1 MLSTRSGSTHQLPGV
16 YCLANHGVNLI
27 LLAYPF
33 SFSGKS
39 AVFNSLIG
47 HLALPT
53 GEGGATRAPICI
65 ELKRDGN
72 LSNKSIVLQIERKS
86 QPVSASALRH
96 SLQYRLSKVSSK
108 SQDEIFLKLK
118 TSLGEGEGIQ
128 FHGMLR
134 VVQQSLLGSIL
145 ANMLL
150 VLGCTFFCG
159 GIFLPKKE
167 QVFDKPNV
175 VMSSGL
181 LLMAVMGLLFPVI
194 LHFTDT
200 ELRFGK
206 SELALSRFSS
216 CVMLITYG
224 AYLFLQLTT
233 QKNSYSPITEEDSPK
248 EDNSDDDDEESPDIS
263 KYECVIWI
271 SILTL
276 FISILSEYL
285 VNSIEGASVAM
296 NILIAFISV
305 ILLPIVG
312 NAAENA
318 SAIMFVM
325 KDKLDI
331 SLGVAIGS
339 STQISMFV
347 IPFCV
352 VVGWIMGR
360 PLDLN
365 FQLFETTTLIM
376 TVLVVAFM
384 LQDGTSNYFKGVMLV
399 FCYLI
404 VAASFFVYIDPL
416 SILIII
422 AYYYYLNR
430 DEWIAVLP
438 RALVAGFVKTDKYF
452 LFAFVQSSGT
462 TITFVIVEGSV
473 ITVASVGDSRCILER
488 ERVPASGGEVGRL
501 NVGGGAQIG
510 PLRCWPRGLCLSIS
524 IGDLDVGEFIV
535 PVPYVKRVN
544 VSCIFEGMES
554 IKRIGIGIGIKSE
567 GHAWNIYKQ
576 KNLIPRNL

>member
-1 MLSTRSGSTHQLPGV
+1 MLSTRSGSTHQLLGV
-16 YCLANHGVNLI
+16 YYLANHGANLI

-33 SFSGKS
+33 AFSGKS
-39 AVFNSLIG
+39 TVLNSLIG

-72 LSNKSIVLQIERKS
+72 LSSKSIVMQIDRKS
-86 QPVSASALRH
+86 QPVSAI
-96 SLQYRLSKVSSK
+96 SSK
-108 SQDEIFLKLK
+108 SRDEIFLKLK

-167 QVFDKPNV
+167 HVLQPNI

-181 LLMAVMGLLFPVI
+181 LLMAVMGLLFPAI
-194 LHFTDT
+194 LHFKHT
-200 ELRFGK
+200 ELHFGK
-206 SELALSRFSS
+206 LELALSRFSS
-216 CVMLITYG
+216 YVVLITYG

-233 QKNSYSPITEEDSPK
+233 QKNSYSPITE
-248 EDNSDDDDEESPDIS
+248 
-263 KYECVIWI
+263 
-271 SILTL
+271 
-276 FISILSEYL
+276 
-285 VNSIEGASVAM
+285 
-296 NILIAFISV
+296 
-305 ILLPIVG
+305 
-312 NAAENA
+312 
-318 SAIMFVM
+318 
-325 KDKLDI
+325 
-331 SLGVAIGS
+331 
-339 STQISMFV
+339 

-404 VAASFFVYIDPL
+404 VAASFFVHIDPL
-416 SILIII
+416 SIQ
-422 AYYYYLNR
+422 
-430 DEWIAVLP
+430 
-438 RALVAGFVKTDKYF
+438 DK
-452 LFAFVQSSGT
+452 
-462 TITFVIVEGSV
+462 
-473 ITVASVGDSRCILER
+473 
-488 ERVPASGGEVGRL
+488 P
-501 NVGGGAQIG
+501 
-510 PLRCWPRGLCLSIS
+510 
-524 IGDLDVGEFIV
+524 
-535 PVPYVKRVN
+535 
-544 VSCIFEGMES
+544 
-554 IKRIGIGIGIKSE
+554 
-567 GHAWNIYKQ
+567 
-576 KNLIPRNL
+576 

>member
-1 MLSTRSGSTHQLPGV
+1 
-16 YCLANHGVNLI
+16 
-27 LLAYPF
+27 
-33 SFSGKS
+33 
-39 AVFNSLIG
+39 
-47 HLALPT
+47 
-53 GEGGATRAPICI
+53 
-65 ELKRDGN
+65 
-72 LSNKSIVLQIERKS
+72 
-86 QPVSASALRH
+86 
-96 SLQYRLSKVSSK
+96 
-108 SQDEIFLKLK
+108 
-118 TSLGEGEGIQ
+118 
-128 FHGMLR
+128 MLR

-150 VLGCTFFCG
+150 
-159 GIFLPKKE
+159 
-167 QVFDKPNV
+167 PNV

-181 LLMAVMGLLFPVI
+181 LLMAVMCLLFPAI
-194 LHFTDT
+194 FHFTHT
-200 ELRFGK
+200 ELHFGK

-248 EDNSDDDDEESPDIS
+248 EDNSDDDDDEESPNIS
-263 KYECVIWI
+263 KYECVIWLN
-271 SILTL
+271 ILTL

-296 NILIAFISV
+296 NIPIAFISV
-305 ILLPIVG
+305 ILLPIAG
-312 NAAENA
+312 NAAEHA

-347 IPFCV
+347 VRVFFSIPFCV

-404 VAASFFVYIDPL
+404 DAASFFVYIDPL
-416 SILIII
+416 SIH
-422 AYYYYLNR
+422 
-430 DEWIAVLP
+430 
-438 RALVAGFVKTDKYF
+438 
-452 LFAFVQSSGT
+452 LFSST
-462 TITFVIVEGSV
+462 LFMELTFV
-473 ITVASVGDSRCILER
+473 
-488 ERVPASGGEVGRL
+488 SGFAEDK
-501 NVGGGAQIG
+501 
-510 PLRCWPRGLCLSIS
+510 P
-524 IGDLDVGEFIV
+524 
-535 PVPYVKRVN
+535 
-544 VSCIFEGMES
+544 
-554 IKRIGIGIGIKSE
+554 
-567 GHAWNIYKQ
+567 
-576 KNLIPRNL
+576 

>member
-1 MLSTRSGSTHQLPGV
+1 MRQAVALLNDEDVDGNSSSSSKRPSTFLNF
-16 YCLANHGVNLI
+16 LALCNTS
-27 LLAYPF
+27 A
-33 SFSGKS
+33 GKS
-39 AVFNSLIG
+39 AVLNSLIG

-72 LSNKSIVLQIERKS
+72 LSSKSIVLQIDRKS

-96 SLQYRLSKVSSK
+96 SLQDRLSKVSSK
-108 SQDEIFLKLK
+108 SRDEISLKLK

-167 QVFDKPNV
+167 QVFYKPNV

-181 LLMAVMGLLFPVI
+181 LLMAVMGLLFPAI
-194 LHFTDT
+194 LHFTHT
-200 ELRFGK
+200 ELHFGK

-263 KYECVIWI
+263 KYECVIWL

-296 NILIAFISV
+296 NIPIAFISV

-312 NAAENA
+312 NAAEHA

-325 KDKLDI
+325 KDKL
-331 SLGVAIGS
+331 
-339 STQISMFV
+339 

-399 FCYLI
+399 F
-404 VAASFFVYIDPL
+404 
-416 SILIII
+416 
-422 AYYYYLNR
+422 
-430 DEWIAVLP
+430 
-438 RALVAGFVKTDKYF
+438 
-452 LFAFVQSSGT
+452 
-462 TITFVIVEGSV
+462 
-473 ITVASVGDSRCILER
+473 
-488 ERVPASGGEVGRL
+488 
-501 NVGGGAQIG
+501 
-510 PLRCWPRGLCLSIS
+510 
-524 IGDLDVGEFIV
+524 
-535 PVPYVKRVN
+535 
-544 VSCIFEGMES
+544 
-554 IKRIGIGIGIKSE
+554 
-567 GHAWNIYKQ
+567 
-576 KNLIPRNL
+576 

>member
-1 MLSTRSGSTHQLPGV
+1 MRQAVALLNDEDVDANSSSSSKCPSTFLNFVALGNTS
-16 YCLANHGVNLI
+16 A
-27 LLAYPF
+27 
-33 SFSGKS
+33 GKS
-39 AVFNSLIG
+39 TVLNSLIG

-72 LSNKSIVLQIERKS
+72 LSSKSIVLQIDRKS

-96 SLQYRLSKVSSK
+96 SLQDRLSKVSSK

-145 ANMLL
+145 ANILL
-150 VLGCTFFCG
+150 VLGCMFFCG

-167 QVFDKPNV
+167 QVFYKPNI
-175 VMSSGL
+175 VMSLGL
-181 LLMAVMGLLFPVI
+181 LLMAVMGLLFPAI
-194 LHFTDT
+194 LHFTHT
-200 ELRFGK
+200 ELHFGK

-263 KYECVIWI
+263 KYECVIWL

-285 VNSIEGASVAM
+285 VNSIECFCC
-296 NILIAFISV
+296 NEYPIAFISV

-312 NAAENA
+312 NAAEHA

-325 KDKLDI
+325 KDKL
-331 SLGVAIGS
+331 
-339 STQISMFV
+339 

-365 FQLFETTTLIM
+365 FQLFETTTFIM

-399 FCYLI
+399 FC
-404 VAASFFVYIDPL
+404 
-416 SILIII
+416 
-422 AYYYYLNR
+422 
-430 DEWIAVLP
+430 
-438 RALVAGFVKTDKYF
+438 
-452 LFAFVQSSGT
+452 
-462 TITFVIVEGSV
+462 
-473 ITVASVGDSRCILER
+473 
-488 ERVPASGGEVGRL
+488 
-501 NVGGGAQIG
+501 
-510 PLRCWPRGLCLSIS
+510 
-524 IGDLDVGEFIV
+524 
-535 PVPYVKRVN
+535 
-544 VSCIFEGMES
+544 
-554 IKRIGIGIGIKSE
+554 
-567 GHAWNIYKQ
+567 
-576 KNLIPRNL
+576 